1 MRDDY
6 FWALFGGGFIL
17 FWALLI
23 TLTQQ
28 LRAARRL
35 RLRELEHKER
45 LLALEKGLPLPE
57 EPPAGF
63 SPAGLLNLALAA
75 GLFLVFLG
83 GGLALS
89 LYLGTEDPGE
99 STSWSYGLI
108 PVMGG
113 VGLLLYSWV
122 GRRFPAA

>member
-6 FWALFGGGFIL
+6 FWALFGGGFIF

-23 TLTQQ
+23 TFTQQ

-63 SPAGLLNLALAA
+63 SPAGLLSLALAA
-75 GLFLVFLG
+75 GLLLVFLG
-83 GGLALS
+83 GGVALA
-89 LYLGTEDPGE
+89 LYLGAESRSE
-99 STSWSYGLI
+99 STRWSYGLI
-108 PVMGG
+108 PVMAG
-113 VGLLLYSWV
+113 VGLLLYSWI
-122 GRRFPAA
+122 GRRFPVA